1 MGIEPMGAIDKASRL
16 VEKRTWKQAASA
28 EASEEQGTQQN
39 ETVIGDG
46 RTTTQDQERP
56 ASSHHL
62 EVTPTKQGDGGS
74 KRNGT
79 QGHWSL
85 RDKPTIDTG
94 TEPENQPIA
103 EQPELFLVEDH
114 DSVKLALHPTV
125 SSLKAQDWFAMAKWA
140 KEKNYLSSWQRKF
153 AFDLGVRINRGLGI
167 SDKQSPYAMQLL
179 EEAVKLGYE
188 LSGLSGAT

>member
-1 MGIEPMGAIDKASRL
+1 
-16 VEKRTWKQAASA
+16 
-28 EASEEQGTQQN
+28 
-39 ETVIGDG
+39 
-46 RTTTQDQERP
+46 
-56 ASSHHL
+56 
-62 EVTPTKQGDGGS
+62 
-74 KRNGT
+74 
-79 QGHWSL
+79 
-85 RDKPTIDTG
+85 
-94 TEPENQPIA
+94 
-103 EQPELFLVEDH
+103 
-114 DSVKLALHPTV
+114 LHPTV